1 MGVHATNETFSG
13 ICTCEMSLDSSGFLF
28 LPLGGVGKIGMNVT
42 LYHVHGKWIIVDL
55 GAGFAD
61 GDIMP
66 GIDMIVADI
75 SFIRERREDLLGIVL
90 THAHEDHI
98 GAIPHLWED
107 LRCPVYATQF
117 TALFLKSKLVQ
128 FAMNDVPVITVDPSV
143 PLQLGPFTLE
153 FVSMT
158 HSIPE
163 MHAIAI
169 CTDLGRVLHTG
180 DWKLDSNPVIGSV
193 SDTDKLR
200 KLGDEGLLAVVSD
213 STNIFTEGRSGSE
226 GSLYENILRIVKNS
240 TQRVAISLFAS
251 NIARICTLG
260 KIAKASGRKVAV
272 LGRSLFRAISAAVEC
287 GYLDESVEFIDVR
300 DAASLPKHEILY
312 LCTGCQGEPLAAT
325 ARLANKSHPFAIVDA
340 GDTVIFSSKII
351 PGNEKRIFRV
361 FNNFVRMGVEVVT
374 EFTESVH
381 VSGHPSREE
390 VRTLYSL
397 TKPKMCLPVHGE
409 YMHMYEHKKLAEQCG
424 IENCVIAAPGDVI
437 DLVGGKKIDSVNSGI
452 LGIDGEFLRHPSGEV
467 LNARRKMRDAG
478 VVVVTLLLNKEH
490 KLIRK
495 PMVLAPGALSSAED
509 QSMLMEISRKIE
521 EGIMARRP
529 SNLRGFV
536 RNLVFGF
543 FKDVLKGKP
552 LVEVQMEYVW

>member
-1 MGVHATNETFSG
+1 
-13 ICTCEMSLDSSGFLF
+13 MSLDRSGFLF

-66 GIDMIVADI
+66 GIDMIVADV

-107 LRCPVYATQF
+107 LRCPVYATKF
-117 TALFLKSKLVQ
+117 TALFLQSKLAQ
-128 FAMNDVPVITVDPSV
+128 FSMDVPIVTIDPDV
-143 PLQLGPFTLE
+143 PLELGPFTLE

-163 MHAIAI
+163 MHAIAVR
-169 CTDLGRVLHTG
+169 TDLGSVLHTG

-193 SDTDKLR
+193 SDTEKLKR
-200 KLGDEGLLAVVSD
+200 LGDDGLLAVISD
-213 STNIFTEGRSGSE
+213 STNIFTEGSSGSE
-226 GSLYENILRIVKNS
+226 GSLYENILSIVQNS
-240 TQRVAISLFAS
+240 DQRVAISLFAS
-251 NIARICTLG
+251 NIARIYTLG
-260 KIAKASGRKVAV
+260 KIAKSSGRHVAV
-272 LGRSLFRAISAAVEC
+272 LGRSLFRAISAAKDC
-287 GYLDESVEFIDVR
+287 GYLDDSVEFVDVR
-300 DAASLPKHEILY
+300 DAAGLPKDKVLY

-325 ARLANKSHPFAIVDA
+325 ARLASKSHPFAIMES

-361 FNNFVRMGVEVVT
+361 FNNFVRMGVEVIT
-374 EFTESVH
+374 EFTERVH

-397 TKPKMCLPVHGE
+397 TRPKMCLPVHGE
-409 YMHMYEHKKLAEQCG
+409 YMHMYEHKKLAEACG
-424 IENCVIAAPGDVI
+424 IERCIIAAPGDVI
-437 DLVGGKKIDSVNSGI
+437 DLVRGEKVDTVESGV
-452 LGIDGEFLRHPSGEV
+452 LGIDGDFLRHPSGDV

-495 PMVLAPGALSSAED
+495 PMVIAPGALGSSAD
-509 QSMLMEISRKIE
+509 RSILMEISRRIE
-521 EGIMARRP
+521 EGIATRRP
-529 SNLRGFV
+529 SNIRGFI

-552 LVEVQMEYVW
+552 LVEVQLEYVW

>member
-1 MGVHATNETFSG
+1 
-13 ICTCEMSLDSSGFLF
+13 MSSDSSGFWF

-66 GIDMIVADI
+66 GIDMIVADV

-107 LRCPVYATQF
+107 LRCPVYATKF
-117 TALFLKSKLVQ
+117 TALFLQSKLAQ
-128 FAMNDVPVITVDPSV
+128 FSMDVPVVTIDPAV
-143 PLQLGPFTLE
+143 PLELGPFTLE

-163 MHAIAI
+163 MHAIAVR
-169 CTDLGRVLHTG
+169 TDFGSVLHTG
-180 DWKLDSNPVIGSV
+180 DWKLDSNPVIGTV
-193 SDTDKLR
+193 SDTGKLKR
-200 KLGDEGLLAVVSD
+200 LGDEGLLAVVSD
-213 STNIFTEGRSGSE
+213 STNIFTEGSSGSE
-226 GSLYENILRIVKNS
+226 GSLYENILSIVQS
-240 TQRVAISLFAS
+240 SAQRVAISLFAS
-251 NIARICTLG
+251 NIARICTL
-260 KIAKASGRKVAV
+260 AKVAQASGRKVAV
-272 LGRSLFRAISAAVEC
+272 LGRSLFRAISAAKDC
-287 GYLDESVEFIDVR
+287 GYLDDSVEFIDVR
-300 DAASLPKHEILY
+300 DATGLPKNKVLY

-325 ARLANKSHPFAIVDA
+325 ARLANKAHPFAEMEA

-361 FNNFVRMGVEVVT
+361 FNSFVRMGVEVIT
-374 EFTESVH
+374 EFTERVH

-390 VRTLYSL
+390 VRTLYEL
-397 TKPKMCLPVHGE
+397 TRPKMCLPVHGE
-409 YMHMYEHKKLAEQCG
+409 YMHMYEHRKLAKECG
-424 IENCVIAAPGDVI
+424 IERCVIAAPGDVI
-437 DLVGGKKIDSVNSGI
+437 DLVNGEKIDAVSSGI
-452 LGIDGEFLRHPSGEV
+452 LGIDGDFLRHPSGEV
-467 LNARRKMRDAG
+467 LSARRKMRDAG
-478 VVVVTLLLNKEH
+478 IVVVTVLLNKEH
-490 KLIRK
+490 QLVKQ
-495 PMVLAPGALSSAED
+495 PMVIAPGALGSSED

-521 EGIMARRP
+521 EGIATRRP
-529 SNLRGFV
+529 GNLRGFI